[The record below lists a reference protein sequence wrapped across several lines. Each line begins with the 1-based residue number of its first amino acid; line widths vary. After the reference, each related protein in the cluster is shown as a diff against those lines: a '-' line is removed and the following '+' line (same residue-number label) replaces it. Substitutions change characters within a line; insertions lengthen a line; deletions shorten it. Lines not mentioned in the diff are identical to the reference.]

1 MTERSPRDPPFHEL
15 HELLGLLA
23 AGETRSKALSAVLG
37 ISVRTVRSRLRLLQ
51 TWGLVKSA
59 QRAREDRWQLTGAGQ
74 RASVPSTVRRLDVV
88 DTHSRPPSLP
98 SRSGDAVTDWTWST
112 PGDSG
117 MDDEQAAVTAASKAA
132 ATRLGL
138 FDELDRQAAKMAA
151 RAVEWQMS
159 GRPVEPAPPPL
170 YNSWEDYLERTTPGQ
185 RRRWCAMKAAKANS
199 PRLLS
204 GRPETRVTA
213 DDVWHVLE
221 ATRGRCC
228 HCGSLAVEPRP
239 TIPGGRGPAPW
250 AQVGRRVGSLAHV
263 RPRILG
269 GANAAANLAW
279 SCLWCNDWPNERIP
293 GALDHGGVQ
302 LDDEVR
308 G

>member
-1 MTERSPRDPPFHEL
+1 MRPRSERREVPASHGLQSRRSGTSRGMTERSPRDPPFHEL

-117 MDDEQAAVTAASKAA
+117 MDDEQAAVTAAPGSR
-132 ATRLGL
+132 TSGTSRS
-138 FDELDRQAAKMAA
+138 RQC
-151 RAVEWQMS
+151 RC
-159 GRPVEPAPPPL
+159 RPAP
-170 YNSWEDYLERTTPGQ
+170 
-185 RRRWCAMKAAKANS
+185 RRRA
-199 PRLLS
+199 S
-204 GRPETRVTA
+204 G
-213 DDVWHVLE
+213 
-221 ATRGRCC
+221 
-228 HCGSLAVEPRP
+228 
-239 TIPGGRGPAPW
+239 
-250 AQVGRRVGSLAHV
+250 
-263 RPRILG
+263 
-269 GANAAANLAW
+269 
-279 SCLWCNDWPNERIP
+279 
-293 GALDHGGVQ
+293 
-302 LDDEVR
+302 
-308 G
+308 